1 MRERIRRLEAKFA
14 KRSEG
19 VDLATLGP
27 KDQERVAEAVAVFL
41 FEMAC
46 HKVLESPDPWAQKGL
61 SSPTWKYYVERQP
74 KVYPEFWE
82 EVQQRVLVLKA
93 WRRWR
98 ETQYGP
104 LAPEDWANWRWAV
117 RDIRTLRR
125 DGTGGLPEA
134 EALLEAADKAGVLSS
149 EAD

>member
-27 KDQERVAEAVAVFL
+27 KDRERVVEALAAFL
-41 FEMAC
+41 LEMAC
-46 HKVLESPDPWAQKGL
+46 HKVLKSPDPWAQKFL
-61 SSPTWKYYVERQP
+61 SSPAWEYYVERP
-74 KVYPEFWE
+74 AKDCPEFWE
-82 EVQQRVLVLKA
+82 KVQQRVSVLKA

-104 LAPEDWANWRWAV
+104 LAPEDWAHWSWAV
-117 RDIRTLRR
+117 QDIRTLRR

>member
-19 VDLATLGP
+19 VDLAILGP
-27 KDQERVAEAVAVFL
+27 KDRERIADVLTPFL

-46 HKVLESPDPWAQKGL
+46 HKVLESPDPLAQKFL
-61 SSPTWKYYVERQP
+61 SSPGWEYVKELV
-74 KVYPEFWE
+74 KDCPEFWE
-82 EVQQRVLVLKA
+82 KVQQCVLVLKA

-104 LAPEDWANWRWAV
+104 LAPKDWANWSWAV
-117 RDIRTLRR
+117 RDISTLRR